1 MSSSDEENN
10 TPTANAPIII
20 DLGKRKAKSIK
31 RLRKGKPG
39 RLSDEVEE
47 CLEELKSN
55 DVISESVQPV
65 VIIVREKKKRKAW
78 SW

>member
-1 MSSSDEENN
+1 MSSAEEENS
-10 TPTANAPIII
+10 TPDANAPIII

-47 CLEELKSN
+47 CLEELRSN
-55 DVISESVQPV
+55 DVISESAQPV
-65 VIIVREKKKRKAW
+65 VIIVREKSKRKAW

>member
-1 MSSSDEENN
+1 MTSADGENN
-10 TPTANAPIII
+10 TQDAKAPIVI